1 MISSVQS
8 SPSALIALENLSNT
22 QTSGPG
28 SAAQTGAQTATQ
40 TDSVQ
45 PAAVVAATAT
55 DAAAGAGGADP
66 NLVSAGQIADTA
78 VSAGGVIADL
88 LAQMQQAASA
98 ASDPSI
104 PASDRSALNT
114 GYQSDLAKIQATVGQ
129 AAANGVNLLDGSTN
143 GTVQL
148 PSDNGATV
156 TLSATDLSLGGSV
169 IGPVASA
176 NLLDPTS
183 ASQAANAAGVALVSV
198 SQTVA
203 KIGGQGQA
211 IENHLAVVA
220 SAGLTSGLAASA
232 NSNLDA
238 DGARLQAL
246 QVQQQLLSGGQAVAG
261 QSPQSILA
269 LFR

>member
-8 SPSALIALENLSNT
+8 SPSALIALENLSNI
-22 QTSGPG
+22 QASGAG
-28 SAAQTGAQTATQ
+28 VAAQTGAQTATQ
-40 TDSVQ
+40 TDSPQ

-55 DAAAGAGGADP
+55 GAAAGGVDP
-66 NLVSAGQIADTA
+66 NLASAGRIADSA
-78 VSAGGVIADL
+78 VSAGGAIADL

-98 ASDPSI
+98 ASDPSLS
-104 PASDRSALNT
+104 ASDRGALNT
-114 GYQSDLAKIQATVGQ
+114 SYQNDLAKIQATVGQ
-129 AAANGVNLLDGSTN
+129 ASANGVNLLDGSTN
-143 GTVQL
+143 GAAQL
-148 PSDNGATV
+148 PGDNGATV

-176 NLLDPTS
+176 SLLDPTS
-183 ASQAANAAGVALVSV
+183 ASQAASAAGVALASV
-198 SQTVA
+198 NQTVGQ
-203 KIGGQGQA
+203 IGGQGQA

-220 SAGLTSGLAASA
+220 NAGLTAGLAANV

-246 QVQQQLLSGGQAVAG
+246 QVQQQLLSDGQAVTG